1 MLDPIGF
8 AHPRMGGKNT
18 INGIAGVAFS
28 GMTQRKKRKMKDGNE
43 VPLSEAKRPRLKVPT
58 DPGFYKDKYGAIW
71 KKSTATLP
79 WQKLTANDG
88 TILDDVSRYSL
99 AENVA
104 ASYEFKTALSTR
116 SPRRA
121 DE

>member
-28 GMTQRKKRKMKDGNE
+28 GMTQRKERKMKDGNE
-43 VPLSEAKRPRLKVPT
+43 VPLSEAERPRLKAPT

-71 KKSTATLP
+71 KKSTAPLP

-104 ASYEFKTALSTR
+104 ASYEFKTVTINEEPTSC
-116 SPRRA
+116 
-121 DE
+121 

>member
-18 INGIAGVAFS
+18 INDIGAVAFS

-43 VPLSEAKRPRLKVPT
+43 VPLSEAERPRLKVPT
-58 DPGFYKDKYGAIW
+58 EPGFYKDKYGAIW
-71 KKSTATLP
+71 KKSTASLP

-88 TILDDVSRYSL
+88 TILDDASRYSL

-104 ASYEFKTALSTR
+104 ASYEFKTVTINEEPTSC
-116 SPRRA
+116 
-121 DE
+121 